1 MRDKNKKQ
9 LLDESSVTTKK
20 GESRFAVPSESPR
33 SCCSEDSVNNLEQD
47 AVVNESGGT
56 ETDATVSFTVDGM
69 SCVSCAREIEKALNG
84 LPEVSAVRVNFS
96 RREAVV
102 ILNKNVSPS
111 LDDLRAAVEAK
122 GYQLLDE
129 RKGPG
134 DLGEGQDHSTG
145 VRPYLIGLAASLGVV
160 GFYLG
165 LLTLTSDWYNARLE
179 FKEYGIWILTL
190 ALGLGVQATLFSF
203 HRARCRGESLRAA
216 KYSLAASGGMSTT
229 AMAACCAHYLVII
242 LPAIGLPFLSAAA
255 AGLATYQV
263 YFFMAGVISNLFGI
277 GMMIRM
283 MRRSGMI
290 QWQFS
295 MSRLPLYFRKVNDKG
310 GI

>member
-1 MRDKNKKQ
+1 M
-9 LLDESSVTTKK
+9 
-20 GESRFAVPSESPR
+20 
-33 SCCSEDSVNNLEQD
+33 
-47 AVVNESGGT
+47 
-56 ETDATVSFTVDGM
+56 
-69 SCVSCAREIEKALNG
+69 
-84 LPEVSAVRVNFS
+84 
-96 RREAVV
+96 
-102 ILNKNVSPS
+102 
-111 LDDLRAAVEAK
+111 VE
-122 GYQLLDE
+122 E

-134 DLGEGQDHSTG
+134 DLGARHDLPAG

-179 FKEYGIWILTL
+179 FKEYGIWILAL
-190 ALGLGVQATLFSF
+190 ALGLGIQATLFSF
-203 HRARCRGESLRAA
+203 HRARCRGESLKAA

-242 LPAIGLPFLSAAA
+242 LPTIGLPFLSAAA

-283 MRRSGMI
+283 LHRSGMI
-290 QWQFS
+290 QWGLS
-295 MSRLPLYFRKVNDKG
+295 MRRLPLYFRKVNDKG
-310 GI
+310 GV